1 MDKIIG
7 LRKLTVTDVEWV
19 AQLWE
24 ERWGGALIIAH
35 GQRFTPEMVEGI
47 IANVDGK
54 PAGLVTY
61 FFQQESCEV
70 VSLDSLIEHQGIGSL
85 LLAAAVKQARERVC
99 RRLFLVTTNDNLSAL
114 RFYQKQGLHLCA
126 LRPGAVDVARALKP
140 SIPLLGEEGIP
151 IHDELE
157 LEFDL
162 NQKMPGESELDFD

>member
-1 MDKIIG
+1 M
-7 LRKLTVTDVEWV
+7 TVTDVEWV

-61 FFQQESCEV
+61 FFHQESCEV
-70 VSLDSLIEHQGIGSL
+70 VSLDSLIEHQGIGRL
-85 LLAAAVKQARERVC
+85 LLAAAAEMARKRGC
-99 RRLFLVTTNDNLSAL
+99 QRLFLVTTNDNLAAL
-114 RFYQKQGLHLCA
+114 RFYQKQGLRLSA
-126 LRPGAVDVARALKP
+126 LRAGAVDQARLLKP
-140 SIPLLGEEGIP
+140 SIPLLGEGGIP

-162 NQKMPGESELDFD
+162 NQKMPGESDLDFE